1 MQLDHIRM
9 ECLQIPFKQSFDHAA
24 ASRQSTETVIVKAV
38 SQNGLI
44 AYGEGCPRHYVT
56 GETIASALQF
66 FKKIKQDVMIIQDLH
81 DLKQWINTHT
91 AEIDQNAAAWCAIE
105 LALLDLLAKESRQSV
120 EASLGL
126 PELCGCFQYSAV
138 LGTDSMAAYTQQLQR
153 YLHRGFTDFKVK
165 VCGDFAQ
172 DRDKIALLRDH
183 AKPLTV
189 RLDANNLWDDAQQ
202 TSAYMQKLNYP
213 FRAIE
218 EPLTVNDYAGC
229 RKIHDALQIPII
241 LDESFLSHAQF
252 DHLIEDP
259 QTWIINLRISKM
271 GGLLRSL
278 AIAETA
284 RELSI
289 PLIIGAQVGETSLLT
304 RAALTVANA
313 YRDQIIAQE
322 GAFGTYLLERD
333 ITGQALMFG
342 REGKLDAS
350 GFYGKAGFAVEC
362 NLSTVIS

>member
-1 MQLDHIRM
+1 MQLDHVRM
-9 ECLQIPFKQSFDHAA
+9 ECLQIPFKQSFSHAA
-24 ASRQSTETVIVKAV
+24 ASRQTTETVIVKAV
-38 SQNGLI
+38 SQNGLA
-44 AYGEGCPRHYVT
+44 AYGEGCPRYYVT

-66 FKKIKQDVMIIQDLH
+66 FDKIKQKLSTIHNLH
-81 DLKQWINTHT
+81 DLKQWVNTH
-91 AEIDQNAAAWCAIE
+91 AMEIDQNAAAWCAIE
-105 LALLDLLAKESRQSV
+105 LALLDLLAKESHQSV
-120 EASLGL
+120 EALLDL

-138 LGTDSMAAYTQQLQR
+138 LGTGNMAAYTQQLQR

-172 DRDKIALLRDH
+172 DQDKIALLRDH
-183 AKPLTV
+183 AKPLSV
-189 RLDANNLWDDAQQ
+189 RLDANNLWNDAEQAS
-202 TSAYMQKLNYP
+202 TYIKNLNFP

-241 LDESFLSHAQF
+241 LDESFLGHAQF
-252 DHLIEDP
+252 DYLIEDP

-271 GGLLRSL
+271 GGLFRSL
-278 AIAETA
+278 AIAKTA
-284 RELSI
+284 KELSI
-289 PLIIGAQVGETSLLT
+289 PLIIGAQVGETSILT

-313 YRDQIIAQE
+313 CRDQIVAQE

-350 GFYGKAGFAVEC
+350 GFYGKAGFAFDYQK
-362 NLSTVIS
+362 L